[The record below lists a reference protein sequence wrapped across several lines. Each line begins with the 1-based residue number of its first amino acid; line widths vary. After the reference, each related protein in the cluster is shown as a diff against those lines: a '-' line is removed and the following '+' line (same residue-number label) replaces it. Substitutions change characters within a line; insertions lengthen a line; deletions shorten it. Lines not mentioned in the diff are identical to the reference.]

1 MRTNFVQTCKT
12 SANRINL
19 NRITM
24 RVALIG
30 LFISLGIGNA
40 WASTT
45 YYSKVT
51 TSQTPTGKGTVYV
64 KAGSSFSDTKT
75 SDTQDVED
83 NKTHTYSLK
92 ATPTAAGYYFKN
104 WTSTGTAT
112 LSFNNANS
120 AATTC
125 SISNCS
131 DNSSS
136 RTTGNAQANWAEIT
150 INNGTASPATID
162 AKDNSATAT
171 TNTCTVTY
179 STKGDNTN
187 DFKAPTVGS
196 ATGHGTFTA
205 ALGGVTS
212 AGAATVNV
220 TFVGDGTYGGDVVVG
235 SRSRT
240 STAVVT
246 LTSVL
251 GNNKGTCTV
260 TASFPNIAI
269 GDGSFDHMTTINTV
283 PKSAT
288 ATFPVQWAD
297 DAEDFSASFG
307 SETGGGVWTVDD
319 VTYTATDARSGTIS
333 VAYTFNPNGAVGD
346 HSAVL
351 TLAANDNAG
360 GASKTLT
367 LTAEAEALAAYDASI
382 GDTKYTTLAEAIT
395 AANGMSTNPTVKILR
410 NVEGLTSTLEIKKP
424 MTIDLNS
431 FTVSGTLTSSVNKLF
446 YLNTATA
453 VLTIN
458 DSRNGGK
465 ISATGDNNAILYT
478 VLVDKGSLVL
488 TKGDIEMNNTST
500 GGTAKANA
508 VRIKAGARF
517 AMAGGNLTATTAGSY
532 AYGLFVTT
540 NPSET
545 NMIAVSG
552 GTITATAAQTLG
564 IGVYCQS
571 SSATP
576 AADPNNANV
585 ILDGVT
591 VNASTTGTTDA
602 YAVQTDAGVILGIN
616 SGTYNATAAT
626 TTARALLTSG
636 YTAVVNGT
644 FNAVSGASNANAIRV
659 EAGIAAVRNGA
670 FFATAQTLGANAS
683 VVASGAKLL
692 TYGGT
697 FHGKLE
703 NIAKDKNASGVYVNG
718 TLEAQ
723 GGTFI
728 GEAAN
733 SGLAAAQASV
743 AVGVLANT
751 GSNVTLAN
759 ATLRGLTDN
768 TYVNGAYALYSKTTN
783 PVNLTNCTL
792 EATSTYQYGYGIY
805 NIGSSLTANNCE
817 ITVNTTYAYNYGVY
831 NNSATANT
839 EMVHSTITCTSGTT
853 YAYGANV
860 LNGTLTAT
868 DCTFSAETKRTG
880 ATSAGNCQLFGIN
893 VASGKTATLT
903 GCTINTTGSGTYSN
917 NGYGIYVDGSVDV
930 RDCEVTVSNIN
941 SGAYAIC
948 NTANTTAINVH
959 SGKFKATATSTG
971 IETNATAAAA
981 KQQLYGGFYV
991 HNTNLAKYLPEG
1003 YMIETLT
1010 AGTEFNAGYK
1020 YHVRPE
1026 TVVNDPVCKIGSI
1039 GYATLEEALEFVNK
1053 NSGIEY
1059 TIYMVKNYTLP
1070 AGDYTL
1076 PANATLLVPMSGQTT
1091 SIGTS
1096 LARVTSAVTRSCNV
1110 QLTFAT
1116 GVNLSAFGTIETG
1129 SRQCAGSGATGYQTG
1144 SYGRIHMNEGSRI
1157 DMESGSKIYC
1167 WGYITGKGVVNAKD
1181 GSIINEQFELGD
1193 FKGGGVASKMLNNS
1207 YKVFI
1212 ISHYFY
1218 QSIEADVIY
1227 RPGSQ
1232 ALGYATAAVSS
1243 AAQNANSV
1251 KIVGETGSGSLF
1263 LMDAKDMRED
1273 TWLKKEYDPATE
1285 RAVWTLNSGAT
1296 LGSLSIN
1303 ISGANMQSAN
1313 YILPISSQ
1321 MDLKLNYGDM
1331 TLNQSTYFMPGSS
1344 FEIGREATLKIPS
1357 GIELY
1362 FIDQENWVKGYSVTQ
1377 YICTPN
1383 FSPTRSGNGP
1393 RHAMKSDNSTI
1404 PDADFFIH
1412 GTVEVTGSFFT
1423 SGTGANLH
1431 STNAD
1436 AGKVVFKSAAAAN
1449 KSFYQCNSNCGKEGL
1464 FSYYWN
1470 RQEHACT
1477 SAKLKNGDGTY
1488 VATAGNAAGT
1498 KYIYKDDQWVK
1509 IVTDG
1514 CLEVQTV
1521 SGIDHKYAYTTSFI
1535 EVAENTSD
1543 NAYHDAAHTEGAS
1556 GCKYYV
1562 YTEKSVSSEGCVWW
1576 EVTKE
1581 DAGLYK
1587 AVLPDHNGKINYYTY
1602 DADKGYWVAKTVTI
1616 TWNINGSTTNYT
1628 IGYGTKPQYLNEA
1641 PSKASTT
1648 TDYYT
1653 WLGWTKGSENGEF
1666 FAKDAELPVATEN
1679 NTTYY
1684 AYFKADKFTFRA
1696 TFNNYDGSLLET
1708 KLVAVGETPVYE
1720 GETPVKPATTS
1731 KEYTFTGWS
1740 PALAAISNAPVTYT
1754 AQFSEK
1760 TREYTVQWVNYNG
1773 TVLKEE
1779 KVAYGTTPTAPVAPT
1794 RPNDNYY
1801 TYTFDAWSPA
1811 IASVGGDQTYT
1822 ATYNYEK
1829 QVPKYTATFM
1839 NGSETVY
1846 APSLK
1851 SGEVPVFD
1859 GTIPT
1864 KTADAQYTYT
1874 FDGWSTTD
1882 GGALAYA
1889 AGAALPA
1896 LTADVTYYAH
1906 FATTTNNYRIIWKS
1920 ENGKVT
1926 LETDPTV
1933 PYGTAPSFNGAKPTK
1948 DRMGATVYTFD
1959 GWSSAIGGGKIALP
1973 SVTGNATYYAHF
1985 SDDPVY
1991 TVTFDANGHGTAPSS
2006 QEVVENQHVTEPDAP
2021 VAAEWIF
2028 GGWYKEA
2035 ECTNAWNF
2043 ASDVVTANRTLY
2055 AKWTP
2060 VVASVT
2066 VNSATTYY
2074 ATIDD
2079 AFTAANNATAAST
2092 LTLLQDVTVTTKLTY
2107 NNSNNK
2113 DCILDLNG
2121 HTLTSNTSEQS
2132 PLHINNTS
2140 VTFTI
2145 TDGTEEKAGKLS
2157 LTTSYSDG
2165 AIFGVYV
2172 QLGTLQQNAGTIE
2185 VTSSTANTCGVTAD
2199 QNGIFTMNGGT
2210 IHVKTTNGSKQGR
2223 GVYLAGSVSINGGT
2237 VHVEAAGTAYGIRR
2251 ENVNSSTITVNDGK
2265 FNVIGST
2272 AYVTNQES
2280 ANSKVVIRGGYY
2292 TTNSQLYPTAPYHVL
2307 PLTGVDP
2314 YKYEVAEAYMITFKT
2329 GDDVLQSTAVKKGA
2343 TPAYS
2348 GATPT
2353 KLTDEQYSYTFT
2365 GWSPALATVI
2375 EAATYTAQFSSTPR
2389 TYTVTL
2395 NPNGGTINA
2404 GDVTEYT
2411 YGTGATLPTNV
2422 TKDGH
2427 EFGGWFDNDGLTGDA
2442 VTSISNTATGNK
2454 EYWAKWTEKS
2464 YAVTFNNG
2472 GHGTVAVAGAT
2483 VANGATASVN
2493 HFTTKS
2499 LEATASTGYT
2509 FAGWTTTG
2517 SVTLGST
2524 SAASTTIKTT
2534 AAGGTVTATWTPI
2547 SYTIT
2552 YNNLEGAS
2560 NSNPANYNIE
2570 SANIT
2575 LVDPGSR
2582 AGYDFV
2588 GWYTNEELTTPAGT
2602 PAIATGSTGAKTFWA
2617 KWTSAESGFYVDIV
2631 DVDNSAKTL
2640 TLNVTGWASS
2650 GWPYTVNEVVYEKGN
2665 RKADRTLLVPYTGEV
2680 GETFSIT
2687 VTNKNSVIVSKHNY
2701 IIPAE
2706 ITSSVN
2712 LADQQI
2718 LYVKSGATLT
2728 VNVDKTVKNIY
2739 VAPGAKMVVNNDI
2752 TLTADTVFLR
2762 TTPWA
2767 SAELELDGTISGQ
2780 VCYTRIIKK
2789 KDQYYQFGLPM
2800 PCAIDDVRLSDG
2812 STPVYGNGWL
2822 LRSYSEQHRA
2832 QHGSGAD
2839 IDNWVTLTNEGADVN
2854 KTIQGCVG
2862 YEMFS
2867 NSGYYR
2873 EYYFPVAH
2881 TGLADRVA
2889 VTRTTEATVGA
2900 AQEGWNIIV
2909 SPLMRTYTQSPAP
2922 EGATLSWLQ
2931 EDGSYWQLPVTEIKP
2946 AIPFSYQATQTGY
2959 IVFDSEISLPAPQ
2972 RRVAAAEEYKQI
2984 QWLQL
2989 DLAGA
2994 EGQKDETSIY
3004 AHPTRYEQT
3013 YQIGIDV
3020 AKQSLTATRALIYS
3034 SHAYGEMAFAGV
3046 SDELLE
3052 QGVALTVYSPKEQE
3066 LTISM
3071 RKNDWLN
3078 RMAYVWLIDQAT
3090 GAQIDLLESDYS
3102 FNAEAGTTAGR
3113 FILMGAFFSPQIT
3126 TDNGNVQSDDEHI
3139 KVTKFIYNDKMYIQ
3153 INGVIYDATG
3163 KLVK

>member
-1 MRTNFVQTCKT
+1 MTKKIFKSNFEMK
-12 SANRINL
+12 SLNL
-19 NRITM
+19 NHRIL
-24 RVALIG
+24 RAAL
-30 LFISLGIGNA
+30 LVLLATLGIGNA
-40 WASTT
+40 WAFGNSS
-45 YYSKVT
+45 YYASLQIKKAGTSGAGKVYVSKTETKPSSEVT
-51 TSQTPTGKGTVYV
+51 TAVKSDATTSSGGDRKFYYWVDVTSPGYYVTLSDAVSGTYNGNTGEKSV
-64 KAGSSFSDTKT
+64 
-75 SDTQDVED
+75 
-83 NKTHTYSLK
+83 SLK
-92 ATPTAAGYYFKN
+92 AS
-104 WTSTGTAT
+104 TSDGETKAYTAT
-112 LSFNNANS
+112 
-120 AATTC
+120 ATF
-125 SISNCS
+125 S
-131 DNSSS
+131 
-136 RTTGNAQANWAEIT
+136 EIT
-150 INNGTASPATID
+150 INNGTASPATI
-162 AKDNSATAT
+162 AAEDNSATAT

-179 STKGDNTN
+179 ATKGDNTN
-187 DFKAPTVGS
+187 DFKTPTIGS
-196 ATGHGTFTA
+196 ATGHGSFTA

-212 AGAATVNV
+212 DGVATVNV
-220 TFVGDGTYGGDVVVG
+220 TFKGDGTYGGNVA
-235 SRSRT
+235 SANRSRT

-246 LTSVL
+246 LTSAP
-251 GNNKGTCTV
+251 GNNSGTCTV
-260 TASFPNIAI
+260 TASFPNIII
-269 GDGSFDHMTTINTV
+269 GDGSFAHMTTINTV

-307 SETGGGVWTVDD
+307 SVTGGGAWTVDG

-333 VAYTFNPNGAVGD
+333 IDYTFNPNSVTGD

-351 TLAANDNAG
+351 TLAANANAG

-367 LTAEAEALAAYDASI
+367 LTAEAEALAEHDASI

-395 AANGMSTNPTVKILR
+395 AANGMNTNPTVKILR
-410 NVEGLTSTLEIKKP
+410 NVEGLTSALEIKKP

-465 ISATGDNNAILYT
+465 IAATGDNNAILYT

-488 TKGDIEMNNTST
+488 TKGDIEMNNTNT

-540 NPSET
+540 NPSDA

-585 ILDGVT
+585 LLDGVT

-659 EAGIAAVRNGA
+659 EAGITAVRNGA
-670 FFATAQTLGANAS
+670 FFATAQTNAANTV
-683 VVASGAKLL
+683 VVASEAKLL

-703 NIAKDKNASGVYVNG
+703 NIAKDKNATGVYVNG

-733 SGLAAAQASV
+733 SGLATAQVSV
-743 AVGVLANT
+743 AAGVYANT
-751 GSNVTLAN
+751 GSNVTLSN

-930 RDCEVTVSNIN
+930 TDCEVTVSNIN

-948 NTANTTAINVH
+948 NTANTTAINVY

-971 IETNATAAAA
+971 IESNATAAAA
-981 KQQLYGGFYV
+981 KQQLYGGYYV
-991 HNTNLAKYLPEG
+991 HNTNLAKYLPAG
-1003 YMIETLT
+1003 YMVETLT

-1020 YHVRPE
+1020 YHIRPE
-1026 TVVNDPVCKIGSI
+1026 TVVNDPVCKIGSV

-1053 NSGIEY
+1053 NSGTEY

-1070 AGDYTL
+1070 AGNYTL

-1116 GVNLSAFGTIETG
+1116 GVNITVYGTIETG
-1129 SRQCAGSGATGYQTG
+1129 SRQMSSSGATGYQTG
-1144 SYGRIHMNEGSRI
+1144 SYGRIHMNANSRI

-1167 WGYITGKGVVNAKD
+1167 WGYITGTGVINAKD
-1181 GSIINEQFELGD
+1181 GSTINEQFELGD
-1193 FKGGGVASKMLNNS
+1193 FKGGGVASAMLDNS
-1207 YKVFI
+1207 YKVFLVT
-1212 ISHYFY
+1212 HYFY

-1232 ALGYATAAVSS
+1232 ALGYSTAAISNS
-1243 AAQNANSV
+1243 AQNANGV

-1357 GIELY
+1357 GKELY
-1362 FIDQENWVKGYSVTQ
+1362 FIDQENWVKGYSVTN
-1377 YICTPN
+1377 YLCTLN

-1404 PDADFFIH
+1404 PDAEFFIH

-1431 STNAD
+1431 STNED
-1436 AGKVVFKSAAAAN
+1436 AGKVIFKSVAAAN
-1449 KSFYQCNSNCGKEGL
+1449 KTFYQCNSNCGKQGL
-1464 FSYYWN
+1464 LSYYWN

-1488 VATAGNAAGT
+1488 VATAGNSAGT

-1521 SGIDHKYAYTTSFI
+1521 SGNDHKYAYTTSFI

-1543 NAYHDAAHTEGAS
+1543 NAYHDAAHTEGTS

-1581 DAGLYK
+1581 EAGLYK

-1679 NTTYY
+1679 TTYY

-1708 KLVAVGETPVYE
+1708 KLVAAGETPVYE

-1731 KEYTFTGWS
+1731 KEYTFTGWN

-1760 TREYTVQWVNYNG
+1760 TREYTIQWVNYNG

-1779 KVAYGTTPTAPVAPT
+1779 QVTYGSMPITPVTPT
-1794 RPNDNYY
+1794 RPNDTYY

-1811 IASVGGDQTYT
+1811 ISAVAGDQTYT

-1829 QVPKYTATFM
+1829 KVPKYSATFM
-1839 NGSETVY
+1839 NGSKTVY
-1846 APSLK
+1846 TQALK

-1859 GTIPT
+1859 GTTPT

-1889 AGAALPA
+1889 LGDALPA

-1906 FATTTNNYRIIWKS
+1906 FATTTNTYKVYWRS
-1920 ENGKVT
+1920 EDGKV
-1926 LETDPTV
+1926 LYETDTNV
-1933 PYGTAPSFNGAKPTK
+1933 PYGSKPSYDGETPTK
-1948 DRMGATVYTFD
+1948 PRQGATEYAFD
-1959 GWSSAIGGGKIALP
+1959 GWSSSVGGAKIAIP
-1973 SVTGNATYYAHF
+1973 SVTGHATYYAHF
-1985 SDDPVY
+1985 V
-1991 TVTFDANGHGTAPSS
+1991 
-2006 QEVVENQHVTEPDAP
+2006 EVVDEGP
-2021 VAAEWIF
+2021 
-2028 GGWYKEA
+2028 
-2035 ECTNAWNF
+2035 
-2043 ASDVVTANRTLY
+2043 
-2055 AKWTP
+2055 
-2060 VVASVT
+2060 
-2066 VNSATTYY
+2066 
-2074 ATIDD
+2074 
-2079 AFTAANNATAAST
+2079 
-2092 LTLLQDVTVTTKLTY
+2092 
-2107 NNSNNK
+2107 
-2113 DCILDLNG
+2113 ILDIVEWVSYSNGTDSLTINLNG
-2121 HTLTSNTSEQS
+2121 I
-2132 PLHINNTS
+2132 P
-2140 VTFTI
+2140 
-2145 TDGTEEKAGKLS
+2145 
-2157 LTTSYSDG
+2157 
-2165 AIFGVYV
+2165 
-2172 QLGTLQQNAGTIE
+2172 
-2185 VTSSTANTCGVTAD
+2185 
-2199 QNGIFTMNGGT
+2199 
-2210 IHVKTTNGSKQGR
+2210 
-2223 GVYLAGSVSINGGT
+2223 
-2237 VHVEAAGTAYGIRR
+2237 AA
-2251 ENVNSSTITVNDGK
+2251 
-2265 FNVIGST
+2265 
-2272 AYVTNQES
+2272 
-2280 ANSKVVIRGGYY
+2280 
-2292 TTNSQLYPTAPYHVL
+2292 
-2307 PLTGVDP
+2307 
-2314 YKYEVAEAYMITFKT
+2314 
-2329 GDDVLQSTAVKKGA
+2329 
-2343 TPAYS
+2343 
-2348 GATPT
+2348 
-2353 KLTDEQYSYTFT
+2353 
-2365 GWSPALATVI
+2365 
-2375 EAATYTAQFSSTPR
+2375 
-2389 TYTVTL
+2389 
-2395 NPNGGTINA
+2395 
-2404 GDVTEYT
+2404 
-2411 YGTGATLPTNV
+2411 
-2422 TKDGH
+2422 
-2427 EFGGWFDNDGLTGDA
+2427 
-2442 VTSISNTATGNK
+2442 
-2454 EYWAKWTEKS
+2454 
-2464 YAVTFNNG
+2464 
-2472 GHGTVAVAGAT
+2472 
-2483 VANGATASVN
+2483 
-2493 HFTTKS
+2493 
-2499 LEATASTGYT
+2499 
-2509 FAGWTTTG
+2509 
-2517 SVTLGST
+2517 
-2524 SAASTTIKTT
+2524 
-2534 AAGGTVTATWTPI
+2534 
-2547 SYTIT
+2547 
-2552 YNNLEGAS
+2552 
-2560 NSNPANYNIE
+2560 
-2570 SANIT
+2570 
-2575 LVDPGSR
+2575 
-2582 AGYDFV
+2582 
-2588 GWYTNEELTTPAGT
+2588 
-2602 PAIATGSTGAKTFWA
+2602 
-2617 KWTSAESGFYVDIV
+2617 
-2631 DVDNSAKTL
+2631 
-2640 TLNVTGWASS
+2640 
-2650 GWPYTVNEVVYEKGN
+2650 GWPYTINGTEYNKEK
-2665 RKADRTLLVPYTGEV
+2665 RAADRTLTIPYSGSADDKLT
-2680 GETFSIT
+2680 IT
-2687 VTNKNSVIVSKHNY
+2687 VKDKDNIIYSLHTYTIPHVYGSTANLEAMNSASSIIV
-2701 IIPAE
+2701 
-2706 ITSSVN
+2706 VN
-2712 LADQQI
+2712 N
-2718 LYVKSGATLT
+2718 GTLT
-2728 VNVDKTVKNIY
+2728 VKGYVAVNAIY
-2739 VAPGAKMVVNNDI
+2739 VGPEAELVVNSGVK
-2752 TLTADTVFLR
+2752 LTVNSLMLR
-2762 TTPWA
+2762 TTPWKAA
-2767 SAELELDGTISGQ
+2767 SLDNKGTIEVNDQ
-2780 VCYTRIIKK
+2780 AYYTRIIADNSK
-2789 KDQYYQFGLPM
+2789 YFQF
-2800 PCAIDDVRLSDG
+2800 AIPLASDVKNVRLSNNSKCTYNTSWMLKSYDEESRAINGAVNSETLSNWDLLTPDG
-2812 STPVYGNGWL
+2812 EGHAPIL
-2822 LRSYSEQHRA
+2822 
-2832 QHGSGAD
+2832 GS
-2839 IDNWVTLTNEGADVN
+2839 
-2854 KTIQGCVG
+2854 VG

-2867 NSGYYR
+2867 NTPYYR
-2873 EYYFPVAH
+2873 EYYFPVEIPGE
-2881 TGLADRVA
+2881 TADKVA
-2889 VTRTTEATVGA
+2889 VSCTKPEGKTTEWYTAHS
-2900 AQEGWNIIV
+2900 GWNALCSPFTGKYVQTPSDPSELLKV
-2909 SPLMRTYTQSPAP
+2909 SELTEGGYYWQHAP
-2922 EGATLSWLQ
+2922 EIIYPAVPFYYQVPENVNFLDFSGNYLKPRTVSREWN
-2931 EDGSYWQLPVTEIKP
+2931 SY
-2946 AIPFSYQATQTGY
+2946 IPT
-2959 IVFDSEISLPAPQ
+2959 
-2972 RRVAAAEEYKQI
+2972 
-2984 QWLQL
+2984 QWLRLTINNQNGTML
-2989 DLAGA
+2989 
-2994 EGQKDETSIY
+2994 DETSIY
-3004 AHPTRYEQT
+3004 AHPEKFAPEYE
-3013 YQIGIDV
+3013 IGYDV
-3020 AKQSLTATRALIYS
+3020 AKQSLTGGKALIYS
-3034 SHAYGEMAFAGV
+3034 ELPCGKLAFAAV
-3046 SDELLE
+3046 PDSLAENRIPITVNANDEGEFLFSLKENNYLGRLQHVLLHDM
-3052 QGVALTVYSPKEQE
+3052 QNGFVT
-3066 LTISM
+3066 
-3071 RKNDWLN
+3071 
-3078 RMAYVWLIDQAT
+3078 
-3090 GAQIDLLESDYS
+3090 DLLERDYS
-3102 FNAEAGTTAGR
+3102 AKLNAGTNAGR
-3113 FILMGAFFSPQIT
+3113 F
-3126 TDNGNVQSDDEHI
+3126 
-3139 KVTKFIYNDKMYIQ
+3139 YIQ
-3153 INGVIYDATG
+3153 CVFAAEAPAVTTGVNSVESNDDAPQKIMYKNKVYIIYQGRVYDMTG
-3163 KLVK
+3163 RQCELK